1 MIIELRQALLD
12 REMAPVLD
20 WCRRCGAEIY
30 SPEELEAGEGLCEEC
45 LREAENETESQEEYR

>member
-1 MIIELRQALLD
+1 MIIEVRQALLD

-30 SPEELEAGEGLCEEC
+30 SPEELRVFEGLCEAC
-45 LREAENETESQEEYR
+45 FCEEEDE